1 MDNLQT
7 KKDKKYYIPL
17 EFTPETIIT
26 EEYKNTEPCWRK
38 IGKRMV
44 RCILVPVTKEQYL
57 AYMRPI
63 WREDK
68 RQQRH
73 GTDEVSMDVLHD
85 AYEWEPL
92 DDFNLEDE
100 ILNEELLSVLHHV
113 SKMLDGIDRKILT
126 LVANGFSEATI
137 GKKVGLSQKGVN
149 KRKHKLYALLKE
161 HLKDYR

>member
-7 KKDKKYYIPL
+7 TKDKKYYIPL

-44 RCILVPVTKEQYL
+44 RCILVPVTEEQYL

-92 DDFNLEDE
+92 DDFSLEE
-100 ILNEELLSVLHHV
+100 AILNEELLSVLRHV
-113 SKMLDGIDRKILT
+113 SKMLDGIDQKILMMF
-126 LVANGFSEATI
+126 ANGSSEAAI
-137 GKKVGLSQKGVN
+137 GKVVNLSQKAVN
-149 KRKHKLYALLKE
+149 KRKHKLFAMLRERLKN
-161 HLKDYR
+161 HR

>member
-7 KKDKKYYIPL
+7 NKDKKYYVPL

-44 RCILVPVTKEQYL
+44 RCILVPVTEEQYRE
-57 AYMRPI
+57 YMRPL

-73 GTDEVSMDVLHD
+73 SADEVSSDKMVDL
-85 AYEWEPL
+85 YEWEIAE
-92 DDFNLEDE
+92 DFDLEDE
-100 ILNEELLSVLHHV
+100 VIKKELLVMLRCVL
-113 SKMLDGIDRKILT
+113 KELEKIDRIILMMF
-126 LVANGFSEATI
+126 ANGSSEAAI
-137 GKKVGLSQKGVN
+137 GKTVNLSQKAVN
-149 KRKHKLYALLKE
+149 KRKHKLFAMLRERLKN
-161 HLKDYR
+161 HR

>member
-1 MDNLQT
+1 MANQQT
-7 KKDKKYYIPL
+7 NKDKKYYIPF
-17 EFTPETIIT
+17 EITPEIIIT

-38 IGKRMV
+38 IGRRMV
-44 RCILVPVTKEQYL
+44 RCILVPVTEEQYL

-73 GTDEVSMDVLHD
+73 GTDEVSMDALHD

-100 ILNEELLSVLHHV
+100 ILNEELLSVLRNV
-113 SKMLDGIDRKILT
+113 SKMLDGVDQKILMM
-126 LVANGFSEATI
+126 LANGYSEAKV
-137 GKKVGLSQKGVN
+137 GEAVGLSQKGVN

-161 HLKDYR
+161 HLKEFR

>member
-1 MDNLQT
+1 MVNLQT
-7 KKDKKYYIPL
+7 TNDKKYYIPL

-44 RCILVPVTKEQYL
+44 RSIMVPVTKEQYL

-73 GTDEVSMDVLHD
+73 GTDEVSMDALYD

-92 DDFNLEDE
+92 DDFNLEE
-100 ILNEELLSVLHHV
+100 AILNEELLSVLRHV
-113 SKMLDGIDRKILT
+113 SKMLDGIDQKILMMF
-126 LVANGFSEATI
+126 ANGSSEATI
-137 GKKVGLSQKGVN
+137 GKVINLSQKAVN
-149 KRKHKLYALLKE
+149 KRKHKLFAMLRE
-161 HLKDYR
+161 HLKNLR

>member
-1 MDNLQT
+1 MANQQT
-7 KKDKKYYIPL
+7 NKDKKYYIPL
-17 EFTPETIIT
+17 EITPEIIIT

>member
-1 MDNLQT
+1 MGKKET
-7 KKDKKYYIPL
+7 TKDKKYYIPL
-17 EFTPETIIT
+17 EITPEIIIT

-38 IGKRMV
+38 IGRRMV
-44 RCILVPVTKEQYL
+44 RCILVPVTEEQYL

-92 DDFNLEDE
+92 DNFNLEDK
-100 ILNEELLSVLHHV
+100 ILNEELLSVLRNV
-113 SKMLDGIDRKILT
+113 SKMLDGVDQKILMM
-126 LVANGFSEATI
+126 LANGYSEAKV
-137 GKKVGLSQKGVN
+137 GEVVGLSQKGIN

-161 HLKDYR
+161 YLKDFR